1 VDVRINISIGYL
13 QGRDGEIKH
22 LYRNFAFLH
31 SRMYLDNG
39 GIFVC
44 KTRHLQLAGGA
55 KVSVLVVSALHSQS
69 FLVSSRYQQMSTVLM
84 LASYWFQ
91 WKGNILQ
98 TLK

>member
-1 VDVRINISIGYL
+1 MGVSLYVEVGINRSIDYL
-13 QGRDGEIKH
+13 QGRAGEIKH

-55 KVSVLVVSALHSQS
+55 KVSAVI
-69 FLVSSRYQQMSTVLM
+69 SR
-84 LASYWFQ
+84 
-91 WKGNILQ
+91 
-98 TLK
+98 

>member
-1 VDVRINISIGYL
+1 MEVRLIMRIEYL

-55 KVSVLVVSALHSQS
+55 KVSTAIVLHCTVKNCAVIIAT
-69 FLVSSRYQQMSTVLM
+69 STYL
-84 LASYWFQ
+84 
-91 WKGNILQ
+91 
-98 TLK
+98 